1 MRKLLLIAV
10 AGAAA
15 ELIDGTLGMGFGV
28 TASTVLIVLAGLGPA
43 QASAIVHTAELGATL
58 ASGVSHWKF
67 GNVDW
72 GVVLRLGV
80 PGAIGAF
87 LGATLLHGCS
97 SASHRR
103 YPLCAECGA
112 CSEVC
117 PGCVGAPAN
126 ETALQPGVPGHA
138 GGMWWFY

>member
-43 QASAIVHTAELGATL
+43 QASAIVHTAELGTTL

-72 GVVLRLGV
+72 GVVLYPARSVRFLVPPCSATCPRL
-80 PGAIGAF
+80 
-87 LGATLLHGCS
+87 
-97 SASHRR
+97 
-103 YPLCAECGA
+103 
-112 CSEVC
+112 
-117 PGCVGAPAN
+117 
-126 ETALQPGVPGHA
+126 
-138 GGMWWFY
+138 

>member
-43 QASAIVHTAELGATL
+43 QASAIVHTAELGTTL

-80 PGAIGAF
+80 HV
-87 LGATLLHGCS
+87 HGCS

-103 YPLCAECGA
+103 YPLCAGCGA

-126 ETALQPGVPGHA
+126 ETALQPGVSGHA